1 MECEDN
7 LPPFR
12 RSWRN
17 DLEIGNLIANE
28 ATEDKYYRV
37 AREMASYYG
46 ITLCDS
52 AEAQLVGSH
61 ALNFAMQGRSV
72 SELYVP
78 IIDDLFERDMPGAED
93 FARSRHLSFLR
104 DYLQIHG
111 LTYRD
116 VSADLHV
123 LFTDTGQGLMASLWE
138 DFTISAQDV
147 VSEIRRL
154 TAQYS
159 KADPPE
165 PPAEQAAEG
174 GTVILGGTFS
184 FPTCRPPEARAF
196 RALAQRRAAGHWS
209 KAANGTASGGT
220 PARANDRYQ
229 VNKCGRTEYALRTD
243 ATARSHQPLADGLAP
258 SPPPRAK
265 RGYAEA
271 CCILEAKYVG
281 SPRTTPYQELR
292 DFLRGTNSPNVPRRL
307 RGLSRPLRRLYW
319 ESVRGS
325 QTGQLG
331 LYLGAMADL
340 EIPYWSVVYI
350 CSRNSCRD
358 YFRDII
364 RLARL
369 PRSVAKA
376 CTSSART
383 STGENWIV

>member
-12 RSWRN
+12 SSWRN
-17 DLEIGNLIANE
+17 DFELGSIFANE

-52 AEAQLVGSH
+52 AEAQLIGNH
-61 ALNFAMQGRSV
+61 AMSFAMQSRSI
-72 SELYVP
+72 SEIYVP
-78 IIDDLFERDMPGAED
+78 IVDDLFERDMPGAED

-111 LTYRD
+111 LTYQD
-116 VSADLHV
+116 VSPSLHI

-138 DFTISAQDV
+138 DFNISAQDV
-147 VSEIRRL
+147 VNEIRRL

-159 KADPPE
+159 VPDAPE
-165 PPAEQAAEG
+165 PPAEQADEG
-174 GTVILGGTFS
+174 GTVILGSTFD
-184 FPTCRPPEARAF
+184 FPVCRPPEARAF
-196 RALAQRRAAGHWS
+196 RSMALQRVSGHWS
-209 KAANGTASGGT
+209 RAANGTASGGT
-220 PARANDRYQ
+220 PSRANDRYQ
-229 VNKCGRTEYALRTD
+229 VNKCGRTEYSLRTG
-243 ATARSHQPLADGLAP
+243 ASARAHRPLADGLAP
-258 SPPPRAK
+258 SSPPFAK
-265 RGYAEA
+265 SGYDDG

-281 SPRTTPYQELR
+281 APRTTPYQERR
-292 DFLRGTNSPNVPRRL
+292 DFLRGTNSPNVPKRL
-307 RGLSRPLRRLYW
+307 RGLSRPARIAYW
-319 ESVRGS
+319 EGIRTT
-325 QTGQLG
+325 QAGQLG

-350 CSRNSCRD
+350 CSRDSCRD

-364 RLARL
+364 SLARL
-369 PRSVAKA
+369 PRSIAKA

-383 STGENWIV
+383 TTSENWIV